1 MPRLVIRSK
10 GHADTRFEL
19 QKGSIVIGRGEQADV
34 VLPNVSVSRE
44 HARMVRSASGWFL
57 LDLKSKSGTLVNGE
71 PISRHTLSPHD
82 EIQIGRYTLF
92 FLGDG
97 SKSKFLDGRFVEYL
111 GPYTELLTVH
121 GETIPLP
128 RSAINRMREQ
138 AQRRDKAQ
146 VVTIGGPKQSWNP
159 GEKGLTFGGK
169 GTVPVE
175 GMFTGGLVAFIRWE
189 ESSGGHLLCKKG
201 MAVSVEINDHPVS
214 EQTLLPGDF
223 FKIGKSRFRYVV
235 D

>member
-19 QKGSIVIGRGEQADV
+19 SKGSVIVGRGEQADV

-44 HARMVRSASGWFL
+44 HARFVRSASGWFL

-71 PISRHTLSPHD
+71 PITKHTLKAHD

-97 SKSKFLDGRFVEYL
+97 SASRFLDGRFVEYL
-111 GPYTELLTVH
+111 GPYTELMTVQ

-128 RSAINRMREQ
+128 RSAMLRMREQ
-138 AQRRDKAQ
+138 AMRRDKARI
-146 VVTIGGPKQSWNP
+146 VTIGGPKSSWNP
-159 GEKGLTFGGK
+159 GENGLTFGGK
-169 GTVPVE
+169 GTVPVD
-175 GMFTGGLVAFIRWE
+175 GMFTGGVVALIRWE
-189 ESSGGHLLCKKG
+189 EASGGHLLVKKG
-201 MAVSVEINDHPVS
+201 MGVTVEINDHPVT

-223 FKIGKSRFRYVV
+223 LKIGKSRFRYQL